1 MGRKI
6 QKEYEGKVRVMAIM
20 TGVQSPQILGKGQK
34 ASSYTN
40 DDSAPMGRLNTRGNS
55 KMANSII
62 DVIR

>member
-1 MGRKI
+1 
-6 QKEYEGKVRVMAIM
+6 MAIM

-34 ASSYTN
+34 MSAST
-40 DDSAPMGRLNTRGNS
+40 DDDNVPMGRLNTRGNS